1 MARDP
6 TNLEWYLSL
15 ALVMKGI
22 EGSILS
28 CNRENVHNSMI
39 FFFSFFS
46 GIFGVPIFLFR
57 SKMLGK

>member
-1 MARDP
+1 
-6 TNLEWYLSL
+6 
-15 ALVMKGI
+15 MKGI

-39 FFFSFFS
+39 FFFSFFA
-46 GIFGVPIFLFR
+46 GILGVPIFLFR